1 MSESKSTFESTTGG
15 VMTVKVGAITG
26 EMEIST
32 TPKDGSVEV
41 RVRYLGAE
49 EWYTVEGSPAAT
61 PLRENDCHRRV
72 VEILT
77 TPGQKRGF
85 NEEPVALPDEIA

>member
-1 MSESKSTFESTTGG
+1 M
-15 VMTVKVGAITG
+15 
-26 EMEIST
+26 
-32 TPKDGSVEV
+32 
-41 RVRYLGAE
+41 RYLGAE